1 MEGPKLMSAI
11 PEDWMKKLLVPL
23 VIVATAGVAACQRDA
38 SKMWFR
44 GELEDAQ
51 AEAAARD
58 TVVMIEFYA
67 DWCNWCRRLESDTF
81 SAPSVRRELAQIVSL
96 RRNAEKEG
104 AALADRFEVDSYPT
118 MVFLDPDGNEM
129 DRILGYLPPDKF
141 LSRIERIR
149 TGDTFLACLRQ
160 LEKDPGD
167 VEAIERS
174 VGGLLERSDPEGA
187 IRRIEAFHQATGGN
201 ELALCR
207 KLMFTARG
215 ELHAR
220 VYQRAARLYRT
231 GWDRSF
237 DVPDTAGT
245 SHLHALLNSG
255 LTQMPDDE
263 QAELLRQARHDDAAD
278 LLEIPDLESD
288 SDQMLLEIADFAFRN
303 GHYDVAADLY
313 VRWYES
319 AAELAKADVL
329 NDVAWR
335 LYLSG
340 RELGKAIDIAQRSFA
355 AEAEPETADT
365 LARLLYVTGAVAE
378 AVALEERAARAAEG
392 SRSETYSWVA
402 QRMEAGEPLEDQP
415 TFESYPGRRRRAL

>member
-1 MEGPKLMSAI
+1 
-11 PEDWMKKLLVPL
+11 MKKLLVPL

-38 SKMWFR
+38 SRLWFK

-51 AEAAARD
+51 AEAAERGS
-58 TVVMIEFYA
+58 VVMIEFYA

-81 SAPSVRRELAQIVSL
+81 SAPAVRRELAQIVSL
-96 RRNAEKEG
+96 RRNAEEEG
-104 AALADRFEVDSYPT
+104 AGLADRFEVDSYPT
-118 MVFLDPDGNEM
+118 MVFLDPEGNEM

-141 LSRIERIR
+141 LSRVERIR

-167 VEAIERS
+167 VEAIGRS

-187 IRRIEAFHQATGGN
+187 IRRIEAFHLATEGN

-220 VYQRAARLYRT
+220 VYQRAAKLYRT

-237 DVPDTAGT
+237 DVPDTTGT
-245 SHLHALLNSG
+245 SHLSALLTAG
-255 LTQMPDDE
+255 LANLPDGD
-263 QAELLRQARHDDAAD
+263 QAEALRQARHDDAAD
-278 LLEIPDLESD
+278 LLEIPDLETPSPEI
-288 SDQMLLEIADFAFRN
+288 LLDVADFAFRN
-303 GHYDVAADLY
+303 GHYDLAAELY

-319 AAELAKADVL
+319 EQEDAPAEVL

-340 RELGKAIDIAQRSFA
+340 RELERAIDIAQRSFD
-355 AEAEPETADT
+355 AESEPETADT
-365 LARLLYVTGAVAE
+365 LARLLYVTGAVTE
-378 AVALEERAARAAEG
+378 AVALEERAAREAEG
-392 SRSETYSWVA
+392 SRSETYTWVA
-402 QRMEAGEPLEDQP
+402 QRMEAGEPLDDEP